1 MGKNC
6 LFLAIQSIKQII
18 YFLFSQL
25 SLFFHVFILISIH
38 SSMRPCICC
47 LGFGLFLILS
57 RILMSIWVIATFS
70 SNFTTLYEFLRIVS
84 EAILTQ
90 GNSVSTRSLI
100 FINIISI
107 HSYIYNIRLAY
118 NWLFSYF
125 IEFTILNNII
135 KFTRKIRYIFH
146 LPQIWLLMA
155 FKEGQTHFCI
165 KKNWL

>member
-1 MGKNC
+1 M
-6 LFLAIQSIKQII
+6 
-18 YFLFSQL
+18 
-25 SLFFHVFILISIH
+25 FFHIFILISIH
-38 SSMRPCICC
+38 SSTRPCICC

-57 RILMSIWVIATFS
+57 RILMSIFVIATFS
-70 SNFTTLYEFLRIVS
+70 SNFTTLYEFLRIVL

-146 LPQIWLLMA
+146 LPPIWLLMVS
-155 FKEGQTHFCI
+155 
-165 KKNWL
+165 KKVRPTFVLKKTDYN

>member
-57 RILMSIWVIATFS
+57 RILMSIFVIATFS
-70 SNFTTLYEFLRIVS
+70 SNFTTLYEFLRIVL

-107 HSYIYNIRLAY
+107 HSYIYNFRLAC

-125 IEFTILNNII
+125 IGFWYSI
-135 KFTRKIRYIFH
+135 KYNKIHHKNSIYLSFASNPIANGFQRRSD
-146 LPQIWLLMA
+146 
-155 FKEGQTHFCI
+155 HFCI